1 MILSSTNNCVWSKQ
15 RKKNSI
21 HKSICNLYRIFLFCL
36 VIWSRATNIW
46 KQFTLMFFMV
56 QFNEITKQKNCK
68 RYCNQSKEN
77 VNTKK
82 SHALINGRLY
92 HDLIFFKCKLGS
104 ILFNSLTHVL
114 LFLFLTFIEH
124 EYVQCCCLDTN
135 KHSEFFSLFSVTYFH
150 SFFFK

>member
-1 MILSSTNNCVWSKQ
+1 
-15 RKKNSI
+15 
-21 HKSICNLYRIFLFCL
+21 
-36 VIWSRATNIW
+36 
-46 KQFTLMFFMV
+46 MFFMV

-150 SFFFK
+150 SFFFKQFRNELYELLTNISFFLIFISLIIHVRDVNIYEL